1 MPHDSV
7 YALRPITKLAGEVLP
22 MAVDFT
28 SLLATAETL
37 SGTPTIAVDP
47 VGLAAGS
54 PAVLAAAY
62 QPLANGDA
70 IAIGKGVTC
79 QLSGGTSGSR
89 YTLTVTCST
98 SVSGRVAGGKVLV
111 LIDA

>member
-1 MPHDSV
+1 MPPDSV
-7 YALRPITKLAGEVLP
+7 YALRSVTKLAAEVLP
-22 MAVDFT
+22 LAVDFT
-28 SLLATAETL
+28 AILADTETL
-37 SGTPTIAVDP
+37 SGTPTVAVDP
-47 VGLAAGS
+47 VGLTAGS

-70 IAIGKGVTC
+70 IAIGKGISC